1 MRVAIQGERG
11 AFSHQAALAALG
23 QEIELVTARDFDALF
38 ATLAAGAADR
48 ALVPV
53 ENTLTGSIHQ
63 NYDRLRDSP
72 FHVVGEQR
80 LRIEQC
86 LIGLTGSSLEHL
98 RRVRSHPVAL
108 GQCLGFFR
116 EHPGIEAVATADTA
130 GAVREIVELGDPSE
144 GALASRLAA
153 PLHGAALLSTGVED
167 DPENYTR
174 FLLLGRDPA
183 PREGADKTSLVV
195 VLENVPGAL
204 YRAMGAFALRG
215 IDLTKLESRPLRG
228 RPWEY
233 AFYLDARGDPDGEVA
248 EALEELRREA
258 REVRVLGS
266 YRERA

>member
-23 QEIELVTARDFDALF
+23 QEIELVTSRDFDALF
-38 ATLAAGAADR
+38 AALAAGAADR

-86 LIGLTGSSLEHL
+86 LIGLAGANVEGL

-116 EHPGIEAVATADTA
+116 SHPGIEPVPTADTA

-153 PLHGAALLSTGVED
+153 PLHGAQLLLAGVED
-167 DPENYTR
+167 DPENHTR
-174 FLLLGRDPA
+174 FLLLAREPA

-195 VLENVPGAL
+195 VLENRPGAL
-204 YRAMGAFALRG
+204 YRALGAFALRG
-215 IDLTKLESRPLRG
+215 VDLTKLESRPLRG

-233 AFYLDARGDPDGEVA
+233 AFYLDARGDPAGEVA
-248 EALEELRREA
+248 DALEELRREA

>member
-23 QEIELVTARDFDALF
+23 DGIELVPTRDFDALF
-38 ATLAAGAADR
+38 ATLAEETAER

-63 NYDRLRDSP
+63 NYDRLRESP

-86 LIGLTGSSLEHL
+86 LIGLPGARLEGL

-108 GQCLGFFR
+108 AQCLGFFR
-116 EHPGIEAVATADTA
+116 GHPGIEPVATEDTA
-130 GAVREIVELGDPSE
+130 GAVREIVELGDPGE

-153 PLHGAALLSTGVED
+153 PLYGAELLKPGVED
-167 DPENYTR
+167 DPENHTR
-174 FLLLGRDPA
+174 FLLLSREPG

-195 VLENVPGAL
+195 VVDNRPGAL
-204 YRAMGAFALRG
+204 YRALGAFALRG
-215 IDLTKLESRPLRG
+215 VDLSKLESRPLRG

-233 AFYLDARGDPDGEVA
+233 AFYLDARGDPDGAVA
-248 EALEELRREA
+248 EALAELRREA

-266 YRERA
+266 YREQT

>member
-11 AFSHQAALAALG
+11 AFSHQAALEACGEAT
-23 QEIELVTARDFDALF
+23 ELVPTRDFDALF
-38 ATLAAGAADR
+38 EALASGAADR

-63 NYDRLRDSP
+63 NYDRMRDSP

-86 LIGLTGSSLEHL
+86 LIALRGAGLASL

-116 EHPGIEAVATADTA
+116 RHPGIEAVPTADTA
-130 GAVREIVELGDPSE
+130 GAVREIVELGDPGE
-144 GALASRLAA
+144 AALASRLAA
-153 PLHGAALLSTGVED
+153 PLYGAELLEAGVED
-167 DPENYTR
+167 DPENHTR
-174 FLLLGRDPA
+174 FLLLAREPA
-183 PREGADKTSLVV
+183 AGEAADKTSLVV
-195 VLENVPGAL
+195 VLENRPGAL
-204 YRAMGAFALRG
+204 YRALGAFAQRG
-215 IDLTKLESRPLRG
+215 VDLTKLESRPLRG

-233 AFYLDARGDPDGEVA
+233 AFYLDARGDPGGAVA